1 VKIPLCQ
8 LQAKRG
14 TAAPTTREYLD
25 RACPRVN
32 FRVIDIRYERGV
44 YLPAQDLWLDPWDA
58 KAFAFVSHAHSDHIA
73 PHNEVIISERTARLM
88 QARLPGRRT
97 EHVVPFGKMRR
108 VRDVDLMLLPAGH
121 IFGSAQLFL
130 SAANETLLY
139 TGDFKLRSGKSAEP
153 AEWLRADTL
162 IMETTFGL
170 PRYQFPPTRQVIDR
184 IVAFCRETIEDGE
197 VPVLLG
203 YSLGKAQEILC
214 SLDGAGLTPML
225 HGSVFQMTRIYEQFG
240 QSFCK
245 YVRYNPNTVAGK
257 VLICPPSTNRS
268 RMLEKIPGKRVA
280 MISGWAVEPNAIYR
294 YQVDAAFPLSDHA
307 DYNDLVRYVDLV
319 QPKRVLTLH
328 GFAAEFARDLR
339 DRGVEARALSAEDQM
354 ELRLH
359 SPQIGRDAAL
369 RRPCQSCGESEFAKF
384 ANVGEAI
391 AATPAKLE
399 KIRLLADYLRRLDAE
414 QLSIATTYLTGK
426 AFAQSDLRT
435 LQVGWAVIF
444 RALQAATKINDAE
457 FHRIASSHGDAGKT
471 AFEVLEGRTKPE
483 PFTILE
489 SRRLFENLHRARGPI
504 TKAELLQ
511 NRLSILT
518 ACEGQYVVKILTGDL
533 RIGLREGL
541 VEEAIAKAFDVPLDE
556 VKEANM
562 LLGDVGATALLA
574 SKNELTRAELSP
586 FRPIKCMLATPEPTA
601 QAIWERF
608 VVAAL
613 KGLGAERGHSS
624 GAGPVPAKPVTV
636 FVEDKFDGIRAQLH
650 RDPSRVEIFSRDLKR
665 ITDQFPELA
674 ESARKFDVDLILD
687 GEIVAFEP
695 GRRLT
700 FFDLQRRLGRRSD
713 GADLFASASADVP
726 VAFIAFDLLYLNG
739 RSLLK
744 TPLRQ
749 RRELLHTLKTPAQF
763 QTTEIFWAHS
773 AEEIEQVF
781 RQARKRLNEGLMI
794 KDPESYYLPGTRGM
808 FWFKLK
814 KELATLDVV
823 VVGAEFG
830 HGKRNMVLSDYTFAV
845 RDEASGELLPIGK
858 AYSGLTDIE
867 IAELTEHFKQ
877 NTIVDHGRYRE
888 VKPDIV
894 LEVAFNSIQ
903 PSTRHASGLALRF
916 PRIKAIRRDKN
927 VDAIDTLEYAREL
940 VSQHAN
946 TNSRSDSLG

>member
-1 VKIPLCQ
+1 
-8 LQAKRG
+8 
-14 TAAPTTREYLD
+14 LD
-25 RACPRVN
+25 RAYLWVN
-32 FRVIDIRYERGV
+32 FSVMDIRYERGV

-58 KAFAFVSHAHSDHIA
+58 KPFAFVSHAHSDHIA

-97 EHVVPFGKMRR
+97 EHVLPFGEMQR

-153 AEWLRADTL
+153 AECQRADTL

-170 PRYQFPPTRQVIDR
+170 PRYQFPPTQQVIDR
-184 IVAFCRETIEDGE
+184 IIAFCRETIEDGE

-268 RMLEKIPGKRVA
+268 PMLEKIPGKRVA
-280 MISGWAVEPNAIYR
+280 MISGWAVEPNATYR

-307 DYNDLVRYVDLV
+307 DYNDLVRYVNLV

-328 GFAAEFARDLR
+328 GFAAEFACDLR
-339 DRGVEARALSAEDQM
+339 DRGVEAWALSVEDQM
-354 ELRLH
+354 ELGFSSRERARLVGSAGILPAASTEAVQQH
-359 SPQIGRDAAL
+359 AGQCGQNARAPQSEFLTFAN
-369 RRPCQSCGESEFAKF
+369 SGES
-384 ANVGEAI
+384 I
-391 AATPAKLE
+391 SAAASKLE
-399 KIRLLADYLRRLDAE
+399 KVRLLADYLRSLHPN
-414 QLSIATTYLTGK
+414 QLPMVTTYFTGR

-444 RALQAATKINDAE
+444 RALQPATKINDAE

-489 SRRLFENLHRARGPI
+489 SRWLFENLHRARGPI
-504 TKAELLQ
+504 AKAELLQ

-574 SKNELTRAELSP
+574 SKNELTRAELSL
-586 FRPIKCMLATPEPTA
+586 FRPIKCMLATPEATT
-601 QAIWERF
+601 QTIWERF
-608 VVAAL
+608 VVTTP
-613 KGLGAERGHSS
+613 KGFRAERGHSF
-624 GAGPVPAKPVTV
+624 GAGAVSAKPVAV

-674 ESARKFDVDLILD
+674 QSARKFDVDLILD
-687 GEIVAFEP
+687 GEIVAFQP

-749 RRELLHTLKTPAQF
+749 RRELLHNLKTPAQF
-763 QTTEIFWAHS
+763 QTAEIFPAHS

-781 RQARKRLNEGLMI
+781 RQARKRFNEGLMI
-794 KDPESYYLPGTRGM
+794 KDPESFYLPGRRGM

-823 VVGAEFG
+823 VIGAEFG
-830 HGKRNMVLSDYTFAV
+830 HGRRNAVLSDYTFAV

-858 AYSGLTDIE
+858 AYSGLTDVE
-867 IAELTEHFKQ
+867 IGELTEHFKQ

-927 VDAIDTLEYAREL
+927 VDVIDTLEYAREL
-940 VSQHAN
+940 ASQHAS
-946 TNSRSDSLG
+946 TISKSDSLG